1 MWTLE
6 LAKGGE
12 RMVEEMTEKELANFL
27 LDKLSDLERVEH
39 APNRDDEIAYQK
51 KYLLAKLQSLGVPT
65 EEIVQH
71 K

>member
-1 MWTLE
+1 
-6 LAKGGE
+6 
-12 RMVEEMTEKELANFL
+12 MVDVMTEKELANFL

-39 APNRDDEIAYQK
+39 APNRDEEIAYQK

-65 EEIVQH
+65 EEIIKFNQ